1 MVLFEYKTL
10 FSFFVKDGREGQ
22 VMFRKKQKLY
32 ICKKRKIR
40 NGYTHQGVLQGR
52 LKLTCGT
59 PFLLVRNL
67 SDFRCYCS
75 FALTAAV
82 PFCGRNFDTV
92 YCFMYGCF
100 ESMDFWV
107 SHTFFISSLT
117 SFTSAA

>member
-67 SDFRCYCS
+67 FNFRCYCS
-75 FALTAAV
+75 FTLTAVV

-92 YCFMYGCF
+92 YCFVVVKCF
-100 ESMDFWV
+100 CN
-107 SHTFFISSLT
+107 ICG
-117 SFTSAA
+117 

>member
-59 PFLLVRNL
+59 SFLCVPSMALILLVQVQPRV
-67 SDFRCYCS
+67 FTAKCS
-75 FALTAAV
+75 EPQVGTSN
-82 PFCGRNFDTV
+82 G
-92 YCFMYGCF
+92 
-100 ESMDFWV
+100 MDGGSGVAKF
-107 SHTFFISSLT
+107 SSLRT
-117 SFTSAA
+117 ET

>member
-59 PFLLVRNL
+59 PFCWCEICLILDVI
-67 SDFRCYCS
+67 
-75 FALTAAV
+75 AV
-82 PFCGRNFDTV
+82 
-92 YCFMYGCF
+92 
-100 ESMDFWV
+100 
-107 SHTFFISSLT
+107 SL
-117 SFTSAA
+117 

>member
-59 PFLLVRNL
+59 PFLLYRKL
-67 SDFRCYCS
+67 RF
-75 FALTAAV
+75 L
-82 PFCGRNFDTV
+82 
-92 YCFMYGCF
+92 
-100 ESMDFWV
+100 EV
-107 SHTFFISSLT
+107 SKETRVCQTYVGQTL
-117 SFTSAA
+117 AGE

>member
-59 PFLLVRNL
+59 PFLCAEHGANL
-67 SDFRCYCS
+67 AGASPATGFYRQ
-75 FALTAAV
+75 V
-82 PFCGRNFDTV
+82 
-92 YCFMYGCF
+92 
-100 ESMDFWV
+100 
-107 SHTFFISSLT
+107 
-117 SFTSAA
+117 

>member
-1 MVLFEYKTL
+1 
-10 FSFFVKDGREGQ
+10 
-22 VMFRKKQKLY
+22 MFRKKQKLY

-92 YCFMYGCF
+92 YCFTYSCF
-100 ESMDFWV
+100 ESMAFCV
-107 SHTFFISSLT
+107 SHTFFISSFT